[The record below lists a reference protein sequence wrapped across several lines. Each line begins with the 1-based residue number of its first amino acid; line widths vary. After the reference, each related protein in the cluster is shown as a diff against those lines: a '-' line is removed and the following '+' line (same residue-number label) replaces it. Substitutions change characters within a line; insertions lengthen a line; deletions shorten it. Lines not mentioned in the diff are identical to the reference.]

1 MGTREIDLTKH
12 QVIQETHLNNPFPGL
27 RPFGFEESHLF
38 FGREGQSDDILDN
51 LSRNRFVA
59 VIGASGSG
67 KSSLMFC
74 GLLPVMYGGFMGPAG
89 SEWLI
94 VTARPGNTPIEN
106 LAESILAASPDYENL
121 PDEQKETEKLI
132 TNIILRSSSYGLVDA
147 LKPVIRNRKKQ
158 VNILLL
164 IDQFEELFRYIKS
177 SNDPET
183 ANTASAFVHLILKS
197 VRQTELPV
205 YAALTMR
212 SDFIG
217 ECAQFPDL
225 TYVINRSHYLIP
237 QMTREQQR
245 MAIEGP
251 VAVGGGK
258 ITKRLVQ
265 QLLNDVGNNP
275 DQLPILQHALMRTW
289 EYWLNNR
296 EESEPIDIRHY
307 VAIGK
312 IEEALSQ
319 HANETYAEL
328 DKKEREVCELIF
340 KALTEKG
347 RENYGIRRSAT
358 VAELC
363 SISGVSEGEVINI
376 IEKFRRPGRS
386 LLMPPSN
393 IELRSN
399 TVVEISHESL
409 MRIWDRLKNWVDEEH
424 ESAQM
429 YRRLSEAAAMYQIG
443 RTGLWR
449 PPDLQLALN
458 WQKKQIPTRSWAQRY
473 NPFFERAMLF
483 LETSKTAFENEQKS
497 KELLQKNMLKRTR
510 TFAIFMGVVSV
521 VAIVMFII
529 ALYKKIDAD
538 DKTLLAQERL
548 VQVGKEQE
556 QALVQAAQARFNA
569 QRAEKQRQY
578 ADLQKSEAVRSQ
590 EQAEIQRQYAQN
602 QQQIAERQSR
612 LAEQR
617 RIIADS
623 ATVEAKSAQRVAVEN
638 EKEKNKLLYLQTAQ
652 NLAIKSNTVNDL
664 MLQGL
669 MAQQAY
675 KYNKEYEGNKYD
687 PYIYEGLYFAL
698 KALTNDSLYLLT
710 GHSGVVRGLAV
721 TPNGKKLYS
730 AGTDGKILSW
740 DMNSPDYEHKQVMDL
755 QSLKVG
761 NLVVKITS
769 DGRWLIAGT
778 NDVGRDKASI
788 YCIDLKNGNSR
799 PIRVSDFGGS
809 ITDIIVLPNNENF
822 ISLSTDHTLSFSD
835 FANSSPLKKFK
846 ENYTRMALSPDGKYI
861 ALTGSEDGRLI
872 MLDTKNVDKEYQVIA
887 PGGARIRS
895 VVFSPKGNM
904 LAVGDIEGNVNLINI
919 LNGPK
924 AGDTTHILTGQNNKE
939 YINSLLFSKDGKFLA
954 SAESD
959 GTIHMWNMNNVDNLP
974 VVFRDNTANVWSLS
988 FSPDDQYLYAGS
1000 EDGNIKIWPVQP
1012 EIISDQICGRL
1023 NRNMTQAEWK
1033 KFVSSAGNI
1042 PYEKTCDINI
1052 P

>member
-1 MGTREIDLTKH
+1 MGTKEVDLVRLH
-12 QVIQETHLNNPFPGL
+12 RLQETHLNNPFPGL

-38 FGREGQSDDILDN
+38 FGREGQSDDILEK
-51 LSRNRFVA
+51 LSENRFTA

-106 LAESILAASPDYENL
+106 LAESILDVSPEFEKL
-121 PDEQKETEKLI
+121 SAEEKETEKLI

-197 VRQTELPV
+197 VYQSELPV
-205 YAALTMR
+205 YAAITMR

-225 TYVINRSHYLIP
+225 THVINKSHYLIP

-296 EESEPIDIRHY
+296 EENEPIDIRHY

-312 IEEALSQ
+312 LDEALSQ

-328 DKKEREVCELIF
+328 DKKERDVCELIF

-347 RENYGIRRSAT
+347 RENFGIRRSAT

-363 SISGVSEGEVINI
+363 SISGVSESEVINI
-376 IEKFRRPGRS
+376 IEKFRKPGRS

-393 IELRSN
+393 IPLRAN

-409 MRIWDRLKNWVDEEH
+409 MRIWDRLKNWVEEEH

-510 TFAIFMGVVSV
+510 TFAIMMGMLAVVSIIFF
-521 VAIVMFII
+521 IV

-538 DKTLLAQERL
+538 DKALLAEERL
-548 VQVGKEQE
+548 YQVGREQE
-556 QALVQAAQARFNA
+556 QALLGAAQARFKSKQAVKQQDYAVRQRQAAVSAQRLAEERRLEAINQQKIAEAQTKLAVQRQILADTANARA
-569 QRAEKQRQY
+569 QRARE
-578 ADLQKSEAVRSQ
+578 
-590 EQAEIQRQYAQN
+590 
-602 QQQIAERQSR
+602 IAE
-612 LAEQR
+612 
-617 RIIADS
+617 
-623 ATVEAKSAQRVAVEN
+623 EN
-638 EKEKNKLLYLQTAQ
+638 EQQKNKLLYLSTAQ
-652 NLAIKSNTVNDL
+652 NMAQKSLQVNDNQL
-664 MLQGL
+664 EGL
-669 MAQQAY
+669 LAQQAY
-675 KYNKEYEGNKYD
+675 VFNTKYEGNPYD
-687 PYIYEGLYFAL
+687 RYIYEGLYFAL
-698 KALTNDSLYLLT
+698 KSLTNDSLYVLF
-710 GHSGVVRGLAV
+710 GQRGTIRSIAV
-721 TPNGKKLYS
+721 APDDKTIYS
-730 AGTDGKILSW
+730 ASTDGKIYRWHIDGQDYTRQVLLDLSKNR
-740 DMNSPDYEHKQVMDL
+740 MG
-755 QSLKVG
+755 SLVI
-761 NLVVKITS
+761 KITS
-769 DGRWLIAGT
+769 DGHWLIVGT
-778 NDVGRDKASI
+778 NDLVSNAGMI
-788 YCIDLKNGNSR
+788 YCLDLKKPDSK
-799 PIRVSDFGGS
+799 PIRISGHEGS
-809 ITDIIVLPNNENF
+809 VTDIIILPKDQNF
-822 ISLSTDHTLSFSD
+822 ISLGTDKTLRLDD
-835 FANSSPLKKFK
+835 FANSLLLKKFDRT
-846 ENYTRMALSPDGKYI
+846 YSRMALSPDGKYL
-861 ALTGSEDGRLI
+861 ALAARDEGRLI
-872 MLDTKNVDKEYQVIA
+872 ILDTKNVDKEYTI
-887 PGGARIRS
+887 I
-895 VVFSPKGNM
+895 
-904 LAVGDIEGNVNLINI
+904 D
-919 LNGPK
+919 NGPIISSLAFNPK
-924 AGDTTHILTGQNNKE
+924 KNLLAFGDVNGKIRLLDLSGGPESYSYLPELSGQNAE
-939 YINSLLFSKDGKFLA
+939 TVINDLAFSRDGKFLA
-954 SAESD
+954 SGES
-959 GTIHMWNMNNVDNLP
+959 GGIVHIWTMENLDNLP
-974 VVFRDNTANVWSLS
+974 MVMRDNGANVRSVN
-988 FSPDDQYLYAGS
+988 FAPDGNFLYAGC
-1000 EDGNIKIWPVQP
+1000 ENGNIKIWPVHA
-1012 EIISDQICGRL
+1012 ESYADQLYGKL
-1023 NRNMTQAEWK
+1023 KRNITKEEWLRY
-1033 KFVSSAGNI
+1033 VARNI
-1042 PYEKTCDINI
+1042 PYEETVNINV